1 MKKKILLTIA
11 LISMFIFA
19 FVIAVSAETPAQYIE
34 FGARFPGS
42 DEYITVYTQN
52 AENGQQRINFASY
65 KFYSDVEFTEEVDM
79 STATGIDFSVAKTH
93 GCGDR
98 PISRMTKP
106 SSPFVNCVEVKW
118 LSDGMT
124 SCGSQFFKGWTGLKS
139 FDFGNMT
146 DISDNAFES
155 CGLESLTIPSTVTSI
170 GSNSFAKS
178 LSLTSVKFEG
188 NPSIHKYGATFSGCT
203 ELESVDLGPLTALGS
218 SMFKNCTSLTSVE
231 IPSTLTTIGSYAFQ
245 SSGITE
251 ITIPSTVTNIEV
263 SAFNSCKSITSVT
276 FNGGSASI
284 ASDCFA
290 NCSALTTVNFNGG
303 FSGSI
308 GSSAF
313 TKTGITSLTIP
324 NTISTIG
331 NSAFKACDSLLTV
344 NFEGPLPE
352 GASLGKEIFM
362 NCSFLQEATIPTNIT
377 ELTDG
382 MFRGC
387 GGNKNNKATFTIS
400 NLSECTQLTT
410 IGADQ
415 FRDCQRVIL
424 AIPDSVTTIGARAFQ
439 AGCKGGSITINK
451 TSKLQ
456 TIGDNAF
463 TSCTALTTIYIPS
476 TVTSIGVGAFS
487 GCSKLLSLENFENC
501 QITVLSEKAF
511 EGVTSMKTI
520 KIPETVTT
528 IENAFLGNKNLT
540 KVYISKNVTSIAD
553 TFVNSAWENQ
563 SANAVYIYTGKD
575 ASALSACTRLAG
587 ANVITR
593 EEYDENATY
602 TGINLVVNYSNC
614 LAYNNGVHGK
624 TETDTI
630 VTSYLEPIKVVT
642 KCILCEMYD
651 ENEKIPALF
660 TVKGH
665 STPEYEE
672 GVIDICVVVNPEAI
686 EKYEKITGET
696 VNYGL
701 FVVTRSILGENDIV
715 NENGEIASG
724 VIAATLPREFSI
736 MSIKIFGFETD
747 AQKSAEFA
755 FGAYVIDGKNTAYIQ
770 EGDKLEGDKYVFTS
784 YNQVYGKEEE

>member
-19 FVIAVSAETPAQYIE
+19 FVIAVSAATPEKYIE

-52 AENGQQRINFASY
+52 AEKGQPHINFASY
-65 KFYSDVEFTEEVDM
+65 KFYLDVEFTQEVDM

-98 PISRMTKP
+98 PISRMTRP

-118 LSDGMT
+118 LSEGMT

-146 DISDNAFES
+146 EISDNAFES

-188 NPSIHKYGATFSGCT
+188 NPSIHQYGATFSGCT
-203 ELESVDLGPLTALGS
+203 KLESVDLGPLTTLGS

-231 IPSTLTTIGSYAFQ
+231 IPSSVTTIGSYAFQ
-245 SSGITE
+245 SSGIKS
-251 ITIPSTVTNIEV
+251 ITIPSSVTKLDWG
-263 SAFNSCKSITSVT
+263 AFNSCKALESVT
-276 FNGGSASI
+276 FEGGTITI
-284 ASDCFA
+284 AGDSFTSSSSLATLTFA
-290 NCSALTTVNFNGG
+290 DDI
-303 FSGSI
+303 SGTI
-308 GSSAF
+308 ASSAF
-313 TKTGITSLTIP
+313 AKTGITSLIIPSGITSIGDSSFFQCTSLETVVFKGDDITLGNSVFNGCTKLTSVTLPKNITKIP
-324 NTISTIG
+324 NSTFWGCGKLVIT
-331 NSAFKACDSLLTV
+331 NV
-344 NFEGPLPE
+344 N
-352 GASLGKEIFM
+352 
-362 NCSFLQEATIPTNIT
+362 
-377 ELTDG
+377 ELT
-382 MFRGC
+382 
-387 GGNKNNKATFTIS
+387 S
-400 NLSECTQLTT
+400 LTT
-410 IGADQ
+410 IGEDA
-415 FRDCQRVIL
+415 FRDSATLVFTL
-424 AIPDSVTTIGARAFQ
+424 PDSVTTIEARAFQ
-439 AGCKGGSITINK
+439 SAFKNRGSITINP

-456 TIGDNAF
+456 TIGESAF
-463 TSCTALTTIYIPS
+463 NDSRAMTSIYIPS
-476 TVTSIGVGAFS
+476 SVTSIGTEAFRQ
-487 GCSKLLSLENFENC
+487 CYALTTLENFENC
-501 QITVLSEKAF
+501 QITVLDANVFQSASKI
-511 EGVTSMKTI
+511 TSI
-520 KIPETVTT
+520 KLPQTVTT
-528 IENAFLGNKNLT
+528 INGAFSGNEKLAL
-540 KVYISKNVTSIAD
+540 VYIPASVTTIAD
-553 TFVNSAWENQ
+553 TFTGTQ
-563 SANAVYIYTGKD
+563 PANAVYIYTGKD

-587 ANVITR
+587 ANVILR
-593 EEYDENATY
+593 DDFDETASY
-602 TGINLVVNYSNC
+602 TGINLVVGYSEC
-614 LAYNNGVHGK
+614 IAYNNGVHGK

-660 TVKGH
+660 TVKGL

-724 VIAATLPREFSI
+724 VIAATMPRDFSI

-770 EGDKLEGDKYVFTS
+770 EGEKLDGDKYVFTS